1 MNKRW
6 LLPVCAA
13 LAICLVVFRQK
24 PLQKQISE
32 EIGVDVTHAE
42 ILSEMDTHG
51 GFHGDG
57 VSCVVLQLDEPAR
70 DAIKAQEWKSM
81 PMDQTTEIL
90 LYGVTQE
97 TPDGAYTYGPYLSG
111 EDNQPLVPQIQDGYY
126 LLLDR
131 HSAAKPDQDPAEIL
145 QRGSQNLTVALYDD
159 ATGILYVCKLDT

>member
-6 LLPVCAA
+6 LLPVCAV

-24 PLQKQISE
+24 PLQKQILE

-51 GFHGDG
+51 GMHGDG
-57 VSCVVLQLDEPAR
+57 VSCVVLQVDEPVR
-70 DAIKAQEWKSM
+70 DAIKAEGWNPM
-81 PMDQTTEIL
+81 PLDQTTEIL
-90 LYGVTQE
+90 LYGVTKE
-97 TPDGAYTYGPYLSG
+97 TPDGPCTYGPYLSG
-111 EDNQPLVPQIQDGYY
+111 EDHQPLVPQIQDGYY